1 MAGNDLNFL
10 ADLLPSAVVKVVTVE
25 TLGGQIELER
35 NPHIVEENV
44 PVFKRAELQN
54 ALGVDGGARFE
65 QLLSSVGLGLDAGTG
80 DQLAQASTLMGFK
93 TSNKE
98 TTAITLDCAVRD
110 TLAAD
115 DVASQ
120 WFMSQDITKYLYIT
134 VAQFTSKRSVD
145 AYKKLLKG
153 ASGPAMTAA
162 FNYLSGII
170 TKQQLMEAK
179 PPVPGAGNLVK
190 VKNDVSIKYSSVQ
203 DIVNSID
210 SSTTGNAISEQDL
223 MLAGFASIDT
233 NGNTVYDFPIK
244 FQFEVKSATPSHLSY
259 YVCTLLNIEALLEDN
274 NLNTTSVNMNAN
286 QYSMNGE
293 WLTTVEAGELNLG
306 DSRISDFRDVDDVV
320 PAYTIDLSQ
329 VNILNRLASG
339 AGQHFTTLPAYRH
352 KYFSDVHLTSDSSR
366 ACGFLFGYSHLD
378 FMKDNSMYGRFFD
391 NVEDSL
397 RDTVLRRCS
406 IQEIKI
412 LRRRVKHHKQGA
424 YARGFPNVYEPWDAE
439 QVDHIVVSSKSNRT
453 GKVPPTQ
460 RITVADT
467 GERKGRK
474 GGGGVREVEL
484 SHGDSNGKD
493 FRIRH
498 FTGKDMGVKDRTV
511 GIYQYGVEITV
522 RDYVPVYI
530 ARHLK
535 RMQKQVAR
543 LREYEVFANIPVVN
557 RYKMTYTDPH
567 VGTKFVSPDGQR
579 AKATVAIV
587 AGEARSNTNTRNQTQ
602 VGHYDPT
609 TNKFTREF
617 LQFATSKYGRSR
629 PWDAAPRAFVELMD
643 LVVSEKMTR
652 QKKEKMRKNLSSIC
666 NPRSGTPR
674 GISAV
679 IDTLEKY
686 IKVVQDLISAET
698 PASNSSA
705 ASNPSTPNGGSGV
718 TNRTITYK
726 TYFANDAF
734 DSDAPPFTGASFLQM
749 SAAGGPASLGLVSTS
764 DYINRANEE
773 ITKYFISPTA
783 IPSAT
788 SAFRCLS
795 ARTMNVLGPE
805 NTINL
810 QTVRNRYKNS
820 DGTNGP
826 DMSAM
831 TDSLKSLVQYIG
843 SKRKADQVNVL
854 TVDSKQRLG
863 QALAPE
869 FGATLMTKEQVDR
882 ELSDYPTAISPRAM
896 TSGVEDGGTGTP
908 FPSMFSLATLTV
920 EEDDEID
927 FQDVFPSAMASTE
940 WGADADTSDILGAL
954 QNLTAGY
961 ETEQETHFLLQMLT
975 TTKRDYLHSTKQKP
989 ADPNAPNF
997 SAMAVVFFMLEES
1010 AKMGAGSWES
1020 VFNHFASM
1028 LNKLPPSIQAA
1039 AISALNGDSVL
1050 DNIKNR
1056 MDQAHWDDPFYNMLY
1071 QLYFMMNVRVEFL
1084 AGYRPSNLQPKYEK
1098 SIGSE
1103 IWLPLEKS
1111 LVVTLNRREGTQIL
1125 CRLRPYNNEAVRIS
1139 FPKAMDLPIWNAK
1152 FILVGNGDA
1161 PLTGMKRKIGLTTP
1175 ATQIVREGLHTD

>member
-10 ADLLPSAVVKVVTVE
+10 ADLLPSAIVKVVTVE
-25 TLGGQIELER
+25 TLGGQLELER

-54 ALGVDGGARFE
+54 ALGVEGGARFE
-65 QLLSSVGLGLDAGTG
+65 QLLTSVGLGLDAATG
-80 DQLAQASTLMGFK
+80 DQLASAGTAMGFK

-98 TTAITLDCAVRD
+98 TTAVTLDCAVRD

-134 VAQFTSKRSVD
+134 VTQFTSKRSVN

-153 ASGPAMTAA
+153 APPAAMTAA
-162 FNYLSGII
+162 FNYLSGVIS
-170 TKQQLMEAK
+170 KDQLLETK
-179 PPVPGAGNLVK
+179 PPVPGAGNIVK
-190 VKNDVSIKYSSVQ
+190 LKNDVSIKYSSVQ

-259 YVCTLLNIEALLEDN
+259 YVCTLLNIEQLLEDN
-274 NLNTTSVNMNAN
+274 NLNTTSVNMNAS

-293 WLTTVEAGELNLG
+293 WLTTIEAGELNLG
-306 DSRISDFRDVDDVV
+306 DTRISDFRDVDDVV

-329 VNILNRLASG
+329 VNVLNRLASG

-352 KYFSDVHLTSDSSR
+352 KYFSDVHLSTDSSR
-366 ACGFLFGYSHLD
+366 GCGYLFGYSHLD
-378 FMKDNSMYGRFFD
+378 FMKDMSVYGRFFD
-391 NVEDSL
+391 NVEDRL
-397 RDTVLRRCS
+397 RDTVLRRCT
-406 IQEIKI
+406 IEEIKI

-424 YARGFPNVYEPWDAE
+424 YARGFPNVYEPWNSE
-439 QVDHIVVSSKSNRT
+439 QVDHVVVSSKANRT

-460 RITVADT
+460 RVTVADT
-467 GERKGRK
+467 GERKGQK
-474 GGGGVREVEL
+474 GGGGIREVEL

-498 FTGKDMGVKDRTV
+498 FTGKDVGVKDRTV

-530 ARHLK
+530 GRRLQ
-535 RMQKQVAR
+535 RLQKQVAR

-567 VGTKFVSPDGQR
+567 VGTKFVTPDGQQ
-579 AKATVAIV
+579 AKPTVAIV
-587 AGEARSNTNTRNQTQ
+587 AGESRSNTNTRNQTQ

-617 LQFATSKYGRSR
+617 LVFATSKYGRTR

-686 IKVVQDLISAET
+686 IKLVQDLISAEP

-734 DSDAPPFTGASFLQM
+734 NSDLPPFTGASFLGM
-749 SAAGGPASLGLVSTS
+749 SSAGGPASLGLVSTS
-764 DYINRANEE
+764 DYISRASEE
-773 ITKYFISPTA
+773 ITKYFTSLTA

-788 SAFRCLS
+788 SAYRCLS
-795 ARTMNVLGPE
+795 ARSMNVLGPE

-826 DMSAM
+826 DRAAM
-831 TDSLKSLVQYIG
+831 VEALRSLVQYVG
-843 SKRKADQVNVL
+843 SKRKADDVNVL

-869 FGATLMTKEQVDR
+869 FGVTLMTKEEVIR
-882 ELSDYPTAISPRAM
+882 ELTYADSDPTRLTISPDADR
-896 TSGVEDGGTGTP
+896 GGTGMSFGSLSPLLPTP
-908 FPSMFSLATLTV
+908 I
-920 EEDDEID
+920 EEEDEID
-927 FQDVFPSAMASTE
+927 FADVFPSAMASPE
-940 WGADADTSDILGAL
+940 WGDEADTSDIIAAL
-954 QNLTAGY
+954 QNITAGY
-961 ETEQETHFLLQMLT
+961 ETEQETHFLLQLLT
-975 TTKRDYLHSTKQKP
+975 TTKRDYLHSTKKKP

-997 SAMAVVFFMLEES
+997 SAMAIVWFMLEES
-1010 AKMGAGSWES
+1010 AKMGAGSWEAI
-1020 VFNHFASM
+1020 FNHFAGM

-1039 AISALNGDSVL
+1039 AVSAMNGDTVL
-1050 DNIKNR
+1050 ENIKTR
-1056 MDQAHWDDPFYNMLY
+1056 MDQAHWDDPFYNLLY

-1084 AGYRPSNLQPKYEK
+1084 AGYRTSNLQPKYEK

-1111 LVVTLNRREGTQIL
+1111 AVTTLNRRKGTQIL
-1125 CRLRPYNNEAVRIS
+1125 CRLRPYNNEAMRIS

-1152 FILVGNGDA
+1152 FILVGNDGA
-1161 PLTGMKRKIGLTTP
+1161 PLAGMKRRIGLTTP